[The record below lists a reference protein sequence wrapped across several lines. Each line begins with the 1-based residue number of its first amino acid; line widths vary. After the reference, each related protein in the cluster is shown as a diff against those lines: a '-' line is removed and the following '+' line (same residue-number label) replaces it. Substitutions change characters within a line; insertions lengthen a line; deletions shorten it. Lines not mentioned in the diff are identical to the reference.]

1 MAEDTVDHAIP
12 LGGLEEKK
20 CETDHLQL
28 LGWRVPGAP
37 ALPDWLSVYGSDAD
51 AITALMDAEPSLA
64 EAMHPNLP
72 YPLATVAWGVRHEQA
87 RTLEDVLSRR
97 TRALLLD
104 AKAAIEA
111 APSVAKVLAK
121 ELGRDRR
128 WEEDQVREFI
138 ALAQGYQH
146 QA

>member
-1 MAEDTVDHAIP
+1 
-12 LGGLEEKK
+12 
-20 CETDHLQL
+20 
-28 LGWRVPGAP
+28 
-37 ALPDWLSVYGSDAD
+37 
-51 AITALMDAEPSLA
+51 MDAEPSLA
-64 EAMHPNLP
+64 EPMHPNLP

-87 RTLEDVLSRR
+87 RTLEDILSRR
-97 TRALLLD
+97 SRSLLLD

-121 ELGRDRR
+121 ELGRDRQ

-138 ALAQGYQH
+138 VLAQGYLH